1 MSNRSGNMSS
11 LWWLVISAVMASWGC
26 TAPGRVSPALEK
38 ERGRYNT
45 VAGTQTILPAYGFT
59 DQDRLLETAR
69 IIRAMGSTTLKMAL
83 TARYCTVEYHLP
95 RDPSIRTLRDLVERQ
110 PSVRAVL
117 DMDFSSY
124 VFWAYAFSQYRGG
137 DGQQALASFQDGF
150 TDAEAAAV
158 YREVYDLAA
167 WLLTTYSGSGKRF
180 YIGHWEG
187 DWHLRWDYDTKRP
200 LRPKTVE
207 GMIRW
212 LETRQRAID
221 DARRETPHR
230 DVAVY
235 GYTEVNL
242 VQRGM
247 RGDPCATTEVLPRID
262 VDYVSYSAWDT
273 TNYPRSA
280 AAMRAKLL
288 AALDFIEAHL
298 RPLAGL
304 PPGKRVWIGEFGY
317 PAIKFSAAEADLR
330 TRWVIRAGLEWGC
343 PFVLYWELYNN
354 EVEPDG
360 TQRGYWMIDAAGR
373 QMPVYRTYRCYYRE
387 AGGFLRDFMVR
398 TGRLPTQQ
406 ELRDAALSFPSLFPG
421 AGGP

>member
-1 MSNRSGNMSS
+1 M
-11 LWWLVISAVMASWGC
+11 LCLVTSAAVASWGC
-26 TAPGRVSPALEK
+26 ARTEASSLERDRAPA
-38 ERGRYNT
+38 RYNI

-59 DQDRLLETAR
+59 GGDRLLETAR
-69 IIRAMGSTTLKMAL
+69 VIRHMGSTTLKMAL

-95 RDPSIRTLRDLVERQ
+95 RDPSIRSLRDLVERQ
-110 PSVRAVL
+110 PSIRAVL
-117 DMDFSSY
+117 DMDFTDY
-124 VFWAYAFSQYRGG
+124 IFWAYAFSQYRGG
-137 DGQQALASFQDGF
+137 DTQQALASFQDGF
-150 TDAEAAAV
+150 TDQEASAV
-158 YREVYDLAA
+158 YREIHDLAA
-167 WLLTTYSGSGKRF
+167 WLLTTYSGSGKHF

-200 LRPKTVE
+200 LRPETVE

-212 LETRQRAID
+212 LRTRQRAID
-221 DARRETPHR
+221 DARRETPHHG
-230 DVAVY
+230 VAVY

-273 TNYPRSA
+273 TNYPRTA
-280 AAMRAKLL
+280 GTMRRKLF

-298 RPLAGL
+298 RPRQGL

-317 PAIKFSAAEADLR
+317 PVIKFSETQADLR

-354 EVEPDG
+354 EVAPDG
-360 TQRGYWMIDAAGR
+360 AQRGYWMIDDTGR
-373 QMPVYRTYRCYYRE
+373 KTAVFRTYRCYDRE
-387 AGGFLRDFMVR
+387 ARAFLRRFLAE
-398 TGRLPTQQ
+398 TGRLPRG
-406 ELRDAALSFPSLFPG
+406 EEFAEAALGFPSLCTG
-421 AGGP
+421 GGGP